1 MPGDV
6 ILCVCGGGSGAH
18 ALAGLAVQKGV
29 EVRVLTLFEDEAKK
43 WNRVL
48 QKEELTVIINENNRP
63 PREVKA
69 KPKMVTKDPEE
80 AIPECDVIIFTV
92 PASVHEIYFKA
103 IAKHIGK
110 RTLIVGLPGQ
120 AGFEFQC
127 RDILGEKAS
136 LISIMSFETLPW
148 ECRLREF
155 GKHVEIMGT
164 KMYLSGSLIRGKSVT
179 KPPLMTLQKFL
190 GAQPMLR
197 QSKHFLETIIMCYSF
212 VHPVIFYG
220 KWKDWDGK
228 AVTEA
233 PLFYHGIDEATA
245 ELLQKCS
252 DECMAVAAAILEAA
266 PTKANLSDVKDIHHW
281 YMENYKNEIT
291 EADNLFHSIT
301 TNKAYEGLTHPMT
314 ESSVGVAPD
323 FSSKYLT
330 EDIPM
335 GMVVFR
341 GLAEVMEVPV
351 PYTDMVIEW
360 CQEKMGKEYLVGGK
374 LTGKDIQSTR
384 CPQRYGFTTLDA
396 ILTGEKST

>member
-1 MPGDV
+1 MPGSIV
-6 ILCVCGGGSGAH
+6 LCVCGGGSGAH
-18 ALAGLAVQKGV
+18 ALAGLATQKGV
-29 EVRVLTLFEDEAKK
+29 EVRILTLFEDEAKK

-48 QKEELTVIINENNRP
+48 QKEELTVVINENNRP
-63 PREVKA
+63 PREVTS

-80 AIPECDVIIFTV
+80 AIPESDVIIFTV

-103 IAKHIGK
+103 IAEHVGK

-127 RDILGEKAS
+127 RDLLGEKAS
-136 LISIMSFETLPW
+136 LISMMSFESLPW
-148 ECRLREF
+148 ECRVKEF
-155 GKHVEIMGT
+155 GKRVEIFGT

-190 GAQPMLR
+190 GFQPILR
-197 QSKHFLETIIMCYSF
+197 QSKHFLETIIMSYSF

-228 AVTEA
+228 AVAEA

-252 DECMAVAAAILEAA
+252 DECTAVASAILEAA
-266 PTKANLSDVKDIHHW
+266 PTKANMSDVKDIHHW
-281 YMENYKNEIT
+281 YMENYKNEIAET
-291 EADNLFHSIT
+291 GDLFHSIT

-314 ESSVGVAPD
+314 ESSGGMKPD
-323 FSSKYLT
+323 FNTRYLT

-341 GLAEVMEVPV
+341 GLADVLGVPV
-351 PYTDMVIEW
+351 PITDMIIEW
-360 CQEKMGKEYLVGGK
+360 GQEKMGKEYLVGGK
-374 LTGKDIQSTR
+374 LNGKDIEFTR
-384 CPQRYGFTTLDA
+384 CPQKYGFSTLDA